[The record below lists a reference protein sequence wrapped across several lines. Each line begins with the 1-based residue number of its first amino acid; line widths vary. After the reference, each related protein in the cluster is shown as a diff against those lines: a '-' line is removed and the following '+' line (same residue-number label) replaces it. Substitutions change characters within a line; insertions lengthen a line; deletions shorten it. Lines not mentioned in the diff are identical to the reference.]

1 MNHQSTMQHPA
12 LEKTLSRLFP
22 AGRPYMLLL
31 PAALLVTVFLWIPV
45 AGTLLDSVHSSAGWS
60 LRAYEELLG
69 GAFRHI
75 FFSTVVNSVWVTLG
89 CLCLGVP
96 TSYCMARIN
105 RPWLLTLTVLAVTG
119 PFFVS
124 ALIRS
129 YSWVVVL
136 GNNGLVNGAL
146 LSLHLIDQ
154 PVRLAYTHLGMIV
167 AMVQVELPLFILPA
181 YSVMRRV
188 PPDLRRSAQSLGSDP
203 VTAFL
208 TVFLPL
214 AAPGVI
220 AGCALVFMTSLG
232 FYETPALLG
241 PPGTYFLSQA
251 IEVRVNSL
259 ADQSGAAAHAVVLLV
274 LVGGLTSA
282 CMSPLLLALSST
294 SAQQSV
300 SPSSGLKSG
309 MQRFYGAVAHS
320 IERVVRRLARFRWP
334 IAISIASFTFML
346 LIVPLLILFPLAF
359 SSAPFV
365 SFPPPGLSA
374 KWFTSYLSSAQ
385 WVDSTLQSLFIG
397 LTSAALATVAGGLA
411 VLGGA
416 RLSAKLRFAVF
427 VNGAVPLV
435 ISPIVMAVA
444 MFYLAARLGLI
455 GSPLAFISAYAVM
468 GLPYPIFVIGAA
480 LTRLDPSLSRAA
492 TSLGATAP
500 VVLRTVIVPL
510 LGAAILSGFVFAFLI
525 GFNDVDVA
533 LFLNSSSMKTLP
545 LLMLEDI
552 REEITPRPAAVAVVL
567 IVGTASFFL
576 VCSVMRK
583 IYRKV
588 LDFVRNFY

>member
-1 MNHQSTMQHPA
+1 MNHQSTMQRPA
-12 LEKTLSRLFP
+12 LAKVLYRLFP
-22 AGRPYMLLL
+22 PGHPYMLLL
-31 PAALLVTVFLWIPV
+31 PAAVLVTVFLWIPV
-45 AGTLLDSVHSSAGWS
+45 VSTLLDSVHSPAGWS
-60 LRAYEELLG
+60 LRAYGELFG

-75 FFSTVVNSVWVTLG
+75 FLSTVVNSVWVTLG

-96 TSYCMARIN
+96 TSYCMTRIG
-105 RPWLLTLTVLAVTG
+105 RPWLLALAVLAVTV

-129 YSWVVVL
+129 YSWVAVL
-136 GNNGLVNGAL
+136 GNNGLVNRTL
-146 LSLHLIDQ
+146 LSLHLIHQ
-154 PVRLAYTHLGMIV
+154 PLRLAYTHLGMIV

-181 YSVMRRV
+181 YSVMRRI

-220 AGCALVFMTSLG
+220 AACALVFMTSLG

-282 CMSPLLLALSST
+282 CMSPLLIALSTT
-294 SAQQSV
+294 SAQEPV
-300 SPSSGLKSG
+300 NPSSGLRSG
-309 MQRFYGAVAHS
+309 MQHLYGAVAHS
-320 IERVVRRLARFRWP
+320 IERAVRKLAKFRWP
-334 IAISIASFTFML
+334 IAILIASFTFML
-346 LIVPLLILFPLAF
+346 LIVPLIILFPLAF
-359 SSAPFV
+359 SSAPYV
-365 SFPPPGLSA
+365 SFPPPGLSLQ
-374 KWFTSYLSSAQ
+374 WFTSYLDSAQ
-385 WVDSTLQSLFIG
+385 WVDSTLQSLSIG
-397 LTSAALATVAGGLA
+397 LTSAVLATLAGGLA

-416 RLSAKLRFAVF
+416 KLSAKLRVVVF

-444 MFYLAARLGLI
+444 MFYLAARLGLV
-455 GSPLAFISAYAVM
+455 GSPFAFVSAYAVM

-567 IVGTASFFL
+567 ILGTALFFSA
-576 VCSVMRK
+576 CAVMRR
-583 IYRKV
+583 IYRKFS
-588 LDFVRNFY
+588 DFIKNLY